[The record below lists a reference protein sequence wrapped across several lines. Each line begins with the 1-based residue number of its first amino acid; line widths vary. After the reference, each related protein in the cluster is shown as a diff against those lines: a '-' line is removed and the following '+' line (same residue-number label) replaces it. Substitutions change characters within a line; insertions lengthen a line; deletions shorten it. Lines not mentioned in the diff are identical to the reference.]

1 MTCLLWWHSHFATA
15 ATGHDCTVCP
25 AGGEHWYGSDVGT
38 FSVCNILTQPEAEP
52 VAVRVRTVLC
62 LRSITSGQNQ
72 TKTNC
77 WVEKCPLSLFKVQNT
92 QPKNKKPTKKQKTNT
107 ASDLLEYKNLQGWF
121 EYGER
126 DEQKLCKLIKWP
138 LRGPWLLPGRQS
150 PIWMCNDAKWLVSDS
165 IRVCQLPRQIM
176 SCLAPLSGFCTRP
189 QRVQNYFEPG
199 EQSVKLISKSGTFRF
214 VVMCLDTWRY
224 TARQVDTKE
233 MLPR

>member
-15 ATGHDCTVCP
+15 ATGHDCMSRWRWTLVLVRCRDFFGLQHSHS
-25 AGGEHWYGSDVGT
+25 AWGRTS
-38 FSVCNILTQPEAEP
+38 
-52 VAVRVRTVLC
+52 AVRVRTVLC

-72 TKTNC
+72 TKTKNLLC
-77 WVEKCPLSLFKVQNT
+77 HCSKYKILSQKTKN
-92 QPKNKKPTKKQKTNT
+92 NKKNNT

-121 EYGER
+121 EFGER

-165 IRVCQLPRQIM
+165 IRVCQVPRQIM
-176 SCLAPLSGFCTRP
+176 SCLAPLSEFCTRP

-224 TARQVDTKE
+224 TAW
-233 MLPR
+233 